1 MFRLIRTIQRT
12 DRNEEDGSIDIHAC
26 ECCDDGASTQKQ
38 LTADQDI
45 GDECKDHEDQVRYAS
60 ISRVDDLEVGMA
72 SWRILLDLA
81 RQDGKQQDLD
91 GGTSCVP
98 KRTRN
103 TISIRNLVNL
113 SIVETTQPTAGLTVL
128 DCSSVAAHVHAETI
142 PEAISPGLTERDAV
156 LNSSDCFV
164 EYGV

>member
-1 MFRLIRTIQRT
+1 MFRLVGGIQRT
-12 DRNEEDGSIDIHAC
+12 NRNEEDGCVNIHAC
-26 ECCDDGASTQKQ
+26 ECCNNGASAQKQ
-38 LTADQDI
+38 LAADQDVRN
-45 GDECKDHEDQVRYAS
+45 ECEYHEDQVRFAS

-72 SWRILLDLA
+72 SWCILLDLT
-81 RQDGKQQDLD
+81 RQNGKQQDLD

-98 KRTRN
+98 KGTRN
-103 TISIRNLVNL
+103 TISIGDLVNI
-113 SIVETTQPTAGLTVL
+113 SIVETTQPSAGLTVL

-164 EYGV
+164 E